1 MYATSHKRPFVP
13 SVGGIGLLYIGTGPS
28 QFCETSA
35 KINDWVTDPLRW
47 FCNILW
53 LEGGN
58 FDSPKIIDSKMGNW
72 MLISM
77 IS

>member
-13 SVGGIGLLYIGTGPS
+13 SVGGIGLLCIGTGPS
-28 QFCETSA
+28 QFCGTSA
-35 KINDWVTDPLRW
+35 KINDWVTDLLRW

-58 FDSPKIIDSKMGNW
+58 FDAPKIIDSKMGIW